1 MVVGNVLENGFEATL
16 GSETNVV
23 NVWKGHFSVFR
34 KLLSDEVETI
44 FWESKAKR
52 SRLLK
57 LKFGRG
63 SFQENDIEAKLSGNT
78 NVLSLWKEHLSVFCN
93 FLSDEVE
100 TIFWKSYA
108 KRSKLF
114 KSKSGPRELLRKWFW
129 RYLELKNECSESLK
143 RVFLGVLEL
152 FVWRSWNHL
161 LEKWRKAFKSL

>member
-63 SFQENDIEAKLSGNT
+63 SFQENSIEAKLSCNT
-78 NVLSLWKEHLSVFCN
+78 NVLSLWKEYLSVFCK

-100 TIFWKSYA
+100 SISWKSYA

-114 KSKSGPRELLRKWFW
+114 KSKFGPGKLLRKWFR
-129 RYLELKNECSESLK
+129 RYLELKNECCGHLK
-143 RVFLGVLEL
+143 RAFFSFLQAFE
-152 FVWRSWNHL
+152 WKTSNHFRRML
-161 LEKWRKAFKSL
+161 G